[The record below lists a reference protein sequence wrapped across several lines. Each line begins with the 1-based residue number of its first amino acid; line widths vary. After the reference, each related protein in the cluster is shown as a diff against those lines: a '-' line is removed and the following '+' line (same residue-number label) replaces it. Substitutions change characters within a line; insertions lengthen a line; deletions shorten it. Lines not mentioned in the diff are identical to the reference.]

1 MGRKYLKVLG
11 GFLICICLVF
21 IFRESILSA
30 YARWFEVSNAEK
42 GADAIICL
50 SGGKLTRVPESIRLW
65 KDGYAKKIFLTE
77 QKSINGRYN
86 HLLSTNLL
94 FAQEVA
100 KEMKMK
106 VPWEILP
113 SQDGGATSTF
123 DEAAD
128 ALFYAQKKNWK
139 RLIIV
144 TDYFHTRRALY
155 AFEKVLKDSDIIVQV
170 AGVGNDIFNSQ
181 DWWKSDRGIMTY
193 FSETIK
199 FPIYLFWDAEP
210 NLVSNH

>member
-1 MGRKYLKVLG
+1 MGGKYRKVLG
-11 GFLICICLVF
+11 VFFISICLSL

-30 YARWFEVSNAEK
+30 YARWFEIGNAEK

-65 KDGYAKKIFLTE
+65 KDGYGKKIFLTE
-77 QKSINGRYN
+77 QKSINGRFK
-86 HLLSTNLL
+86 HLLASNLK
-94 FAQEVA
+94 FAQELA
-100 KEMKMK
+100 MEMKTK
-106 VPWEILP
+106 VPWKVLP

-128 ALFYAQKKNWK
+128 VLFYAQKEDWK

-155 AFEKVLKDSDIIVQV
+155 AFKKVFKDSGIHVQV

-181 DWWKSDRGIMTY
+181 NWWKSDRGIMTY
-193 FSETIK
+193 LSETIK
-199 FPIYLFWDAEP
+199 FPVYLFWDSEP